1 MRNQDSLQV
10 TRHARISCNLDL
22 ILVLLEYKE
31 EKNIPWNLDNNY
43 FSLNLKGRKM
53 FPEILKIYQLLLR
66 DKCSRR
72 NLFRKWEFLHY
83 LKDYMNNIRY
93 ICDEFSE
100 RGQEESRHYI
110 IAPHTDSEELVR
122 EYPRGIK
129 SDPLSRGRNVLPN
142 ETFVLLKYFHTMISF

>member
-53 FPEILKIYQLLLR
+53 FPE
-66 DKCSRR
+66 
-72 NLFRKWEFLHY
+72 
-83 LKDYMNNIRY
+83 
-93 ICDEFSE
+93 
-100 RGQEESRHYI
+100 
-110 IAPHTDSEELVR
+110 V
-122 EYPRGIK
+122 
-129 SDPLSRGRNVLPN
+129 
-142 ETFVLLKYFHTMISF
+142 